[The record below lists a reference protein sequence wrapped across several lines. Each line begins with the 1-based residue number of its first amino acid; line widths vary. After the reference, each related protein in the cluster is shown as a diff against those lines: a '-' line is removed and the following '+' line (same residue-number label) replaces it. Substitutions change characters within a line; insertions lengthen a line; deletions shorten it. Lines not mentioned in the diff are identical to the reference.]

1 MPLNNRTIILG
12 NHIWFARE
20 GATETIETVEH
31 TVAVDYQPLTAS
43 DLYEEMGAVET
54 FGIANKIDSLILKA
68 PPTGRGSYRRR
79 KSIPLSQELTLK
91 AKVQD
96 ANQLVFESIFLLA
109 GAITIGTAQQPLK
122 QSKPITGWLKIE
134 QRDQTD
140 TLINTM
146 FLWVEM
152 MVTEAKS
159 AEKEYAYDITW
170 EVLDSALNS
179 YELEAL
185 AAN

>member
-1 MPLNNRTIILG
+1 M
-12 NHIWFARE
+12 
-20 GATETIETVEH
+20 VEH
-31 TVAVDYQPLTAS
+31 TVGVDYKPATDS
-43 DLYEEMGAVET
+43 ELYEAMGAVET
-54 FGIANKIDSLILKA
+54 FGVTNKADALVLKA
-68 PPTGRGSYRRR
+68 PPVGRGTYRRR

-91 AKVQD
+91 AKLQD
-96 ANQLVFESIFLLA
+96 ANQLVMESIFLLA

-152 MVTEAKS
+152 MVTEGKS
-159 AEKEYAYDITW
+159 AEKEYAYDVTW
-170 EVLDSALNS
+170 EVLDSELNTYNLNALT
-179 YELEAL
+179 
-185 AAN
+185 AN

>member
-1 MPLNNRTIILG
+1 MPLVNRTVILG

-20 GATETIETVEH
+20 GATEMIGEDTETVSA
-31 TVAVDYQPLTAS
+31 TYQPLTGSA
-43 DLYEEMGAVET
+43 LYEEMGAVET
-54 FGIANKIDSLILKA
+54 FGITNKTDSLILKA
-68 PPTGRGSYRRR
+68 PPTGRGAYRRR

-96 ANQLVFESIFLLA
+96 ANQLVMESIFLLA

-152 MVTEAKS
+152 MVTEGKS

-170 EVLDSALNS
+170 EVLDSALNT